1 MRDHHCA
8 PIRANSA
15 VLAAGLTL
23 VGSMKAWM
31 DVATCV
37 GHHVLRMPAI
47 PLTAVGSP
55 SDASHGLAASMCNA
69 WRSLE
74 KKIRP
79 PSRQRVMGWRTT
91 ASGLS
96 KEEGCSSKG
105 GQGRQKDAHG
115 LNQHTSGSGLT
126 NAVAPPLVVPG
137 PSAATRFEREAA
149 SPRSKTATVVQAARA
164 APSKRPSKPAAQRR
178 PAAAPH
184 RQSKPPVK
192 GGPLT
197 SPSQNLQPRG
207 DQPLKQAAAKART
220 EKLRGALQ
228 QLRAAKALPA
238 ASHAPVPAPVEAL
251 PLQPTS
257 PFSAAVLATP
267 AQAAVLATPTQ
278 APCVAAA
285 ADSDPEDILDEISLQ
300 LLSRLRRQPGE
311 VRHAAARQALQGALA
326 DEEVPLGCARVRGEH
341 TWNPLHVHAAP
352 WLRQQRPLQPAP
364 LAHSAAAAAEGGRS
378 EHLCSAL
385 QGPSFMAS
393 LCPQCGEQRAC
404 LAADSAAHQ
413 PFRAGPPR
421 DARLAA
427 GVTVGPHRHRLAA
440 SELVVTRA
448 PSRPAQPPEHAWS
461 VGGALRGP
469 TIAAH
474 AAARTPAHPVGACA
488 ARLAALM
495 AAEPPRCAGLRP
507 CADASLQADSRH
519 PAVEAMHRPG
529 SAWSQQP
536 PVQGLAESYMHRG
549 PGRPGSSHLQ
559 AQMQEGDARASNG
572 LPWAPRRPLQPAARA
587 AVASMAASAGR
598 PAAYGDPLGT
608 GGDILEAWRSRRRQ
622 AAQALLQPMA
632 VPSMSTAERY
642 SRYLAAQRQQGA
654 CQQLP
659 PAAAHGMGMQQ
670 CKAAAGLVPSS
681 ALDSNRLPLQPA
693 RGPQA
698 AGVGPIGFQPAADG
712 SGDILERWRA
722 RRRQMAAARGALAS
736 QPDEKPVADAG
747 GLRSSVQSAGSQ
759 PVDRQ
764 QLPPGT
770 LAGPE
775 AAVSG
780 TASEQQ
786 STRGIAQLPGRA
798 APDSSPPPTG
808 AEPGAGQAGEQAQP
822 VGQALPLGDGK
833 GGATL
838 SEGATDSEMP
848 DADCRKGAD
857 NLTAQALDPG
867 AVLEPIDPAAGAAAG
882 APVDALVAVAAGL
895 AFGLTQGAELRPGN
909 GVDGASE
916 AAAQSPSR
924 PPSAASSGRATPR
937 SMSLRDR

>member
-1 MRDHHCA
+1 
-8 PIRANSA
+8 
-15 VLAAGLTL
+15 
-23 VGSMKAWM
+23 
-31 DVATCV
+31 
-37 GHHVLRMPAI
+37 
-47 PLTAVGSP
+47 
-55 SDASHGLAASMCNA
+55 
-69 WRSLE
+69 
-74 KKIRP
+74 
-79 PSRQRVMGWRTT
+79 MGWRTT

-96 KEEGCSSKG
+96 KEEGCTSKA
-105 GQGRQKDAHG
+105 GQNRQKDAHG

-126 NAVAPPLVVPG
+126 NVVAPPLVVPG

-149 SPRSKTATVVQAARA
+149 SPRSTTAPVVQAARS

-178 PAAAPH
+178 AAAAPH

-251 PLQPTS
+251 PLQPAS
-257 PFSAAVLATP
+257 PFSAAVLATS
-267 AQAAVLATPTQ
+267 AQPAVLATPTQ

-285 ADSDPEDILDEISLQ
+285 ADSDPEDIFDEISLQ

-326 DEEVPLGCARVRGEH
+326 DEGVPLGCARVRGDH
-341 TWNPLHVHAAP
+341 TWNPLHAHAAP

-364 LAHSAAAAAEGGRS
+364 LAHSAAAAAEGGRL

-385 QGPSFMAS
+385 QGQSFMAS
-393 LCPQCGEQRAC
+393 LCPHCGEQRAC
-404 LAADSAAHQ
+404 PAADSAAQQ
-413 PFRAGPPR
+413 PFRAGPH
-421 DARLAA
+421 LNA
-427 GVTVGPHRHRLAA
+427 GPASGLVVGPHRHRLAA

-448 PSRPAQPPEHAWS
+448 PSRPAQPPEQAS
-461 VGGALRGP
+461 GVGGALRGP
-469 TIAAH
+469 AIAAH
-474 AAARTPAHPVGACA
+474 AAARTPAHPAGACA
-488 ARLAALM
+488 ARLAASM
-495 AAEPPRCAGLRP
+495 AAEPQRCAGLGP
-507 CADASLQADSRH
+507 CAGASLQADSRH

-529 SAWSQQP
+529 SAWSLQP
-536 PVQGLAESYMHRG
+536 PVQGSAGSHMHGSPARH
-549 PGRPGSSHLQ
+549 PGSSHFQ
-559 AQMQEGDARASNG
+559 AQIQEGDARASNG
-572 LPWAPRRPLQPAARA
+572 LPRAQLCPLQPAARA

-622 AAQALLQPMA
+622 AAQALQQPMA
-632 VPSMSTAERY
+632 APSLSTAERY
-642 SRYLAAQRQQGA
+642 SRYLAAQQQQAA
-654 CQQLP
+654 CQQQP
-659 PAAAHGMGMQQ
+659 PAAAHGGGMQQ
-670 CKAAAGLVPSS
+670 RKAAAGLAPSS
-681 ALDSNRLPLQPA
+681 ALHSSRLPLQPA

-698 AGVGPIGFQPAADG
+698 AWGGPIGSQPAADG

-736 QPDEKPVADAG
+736 QPDKKPVADAG

-780 TASEQQ
+780 SASEQQ
-786 STRGIAQLPGRA
+786 STRGIAQLSGRA
-798 APDSSPPPTG
+798 APDSLPPPTS

-822 VGQALPLGDGK
+822 VGQALPLGDGE

-838 SEGATDSEMP
+838 SEGATDSEVLNK
-848 DADCRKGAD
+848 DCSKGAD
-857 NLTAQALDPG
+857 NLTAQALQDSG
-867 AVLEPIDPAAGAAAG
+867 AALEPVEPSAGPAAGAPA
-882 APVDALVAVAAGL
+882 DASVAVGAGL
-895 AFGLTQGAELRPGN
+895 ALGPTQGAELRPCG

-916 AAAQSPSR
+916 AAAQPPSR

-937 SMSLRDR
+937 SLSLRDR